1 MVRKNTPKKSS
12 LLAKYTLQYKKK
24 PKSRVFAPLAET
36 YRKLGMYDESLKILR
51 EGIKFHP
58 AYTMGYIVLYH
69 VYYDQ
74 QNYELA
80 YNTIRPFVTDN
91 LENITL
97 QKLFAKIC
105 INLGYLEEA
114 LQTFK
119 YLLLINP
126 RDQYVS
132 EQVKLL
138 EDDLLVKEEQ
148 VEDNNFKE
156 KRISSFDINEDDW
169 VQVDFGKGRRDSD
182 QNDGE
187 GWDVQKNETP
197 LDQFKKDL
205 NEDNLEVKETD
216 LDDNYFYEDYDNE
229 DDNTKVDKVQSDP
242 IITHTLVELYCKQG
256 HYDKALEILESI
268 LDLHPEDVP
277 TLNRA
282 EEIRALMQT
291 DTVGKAVSEPLQVLD
306 LEELPNKQLKNEVIS
321 KGLEETEESAGYD
334 ELLQMVE
341 DKKQKDKELLHV
353 VKERLEQFAQAI
365 RIEAAR
371 KQLNL

>member
-1 MVRKNTPKKSS
+1 MAKKNTPNKSS
-12 LLAKYTLQYKKK
+12 LLAKYTLQYQKK
-24 PKSRVFAPLAET
+24 PKSRVFAPLAEI

-51 EGIKFHP
+51 EGIKVHP
-58 AYTMGYIVLYH
+58 AYTMGYIVLSH
-69 VYYDQ
+69 VYSDQ
-74 QNYELA
+74 QNFELA
-80 YNTIRPFVTDN
+80 YNTIRPFVTEN

-97 QKLFAKIC
+97 QKLFAEIC

-126 RDQYVS
+126 KDQYVS

-148 VEDNNFKE
+148 VEDNTFVE
-156 KRISSFDINEDDW
+156 KRMSSFDLNEDDW
-169 VQVDFGKGRRDSD
+169 VQVDFGNDRRQSD
-182 QNDGE
+182 LDENDD
-187 GWDVQKNETP
+187 WDMQKSETP

-205 NEDNLEVKETD
+205 SQNNLEVNETD
-216 LDDNYFYEDYDNE
+216 LNDQFFHEDYDNE
-229 DDNTKVDKVQSDP
+229 EDSTKEDIIVSDP
-242 IITHTLVELYCKQG
+242 IITHTLVDLYCKQG

-268 LDLHPEDVP
+268 LKLHPDDKP
-277 TLNRA
+277 TVDKA
-282 EEIRALMQT
+282 EEIRAFMQSGLEGKS
-291 DTVGKAVSEPLQVLD
+291 VNEKLKAVD
-306 LEELPNKQLKNEVIS
+306 LEELPNKKTKINSIVTEVNE
-321 KGLEETEESAGYD
+321 TGYD
-334 ELLQMVE
+334 ELLQLVD
-341 DKKQKDKELLHV
+341 DKKQKDKKLLLV

>member
-1 MVRKNTPKKSS
+1 MVRKNTSKKSS
-12 LLAKYTLQYKKK
+12 LLAKYTLQYQKK

-36 YRKLGMYDESLKILR
+36 YRKLGMYDEALKIIR
-51 EGIKFHP
+51 DGMKYHP
-58 AYTMGYIVLYH
+58 AYTMGYIVLSH
-69 VYYDQ
+69 VYYDL

-138 EDDLLVKEEQ
+138 EDDLLVKEELIEENSF
-148 VEDNNFKE
+148 VE
-156 KRISSFDINEDDW
+156 KRMSNFDINEDDW
-169 VQVDFGKGRRDSD
+169 VQVDFGKDRRGTET
-182 QNDGE
+182 NDE
-187 GWDVQKNETP
+187 IEEWNVQKNETP

-205 NEDNLEVKETD
+205 IEDNLEVKETD
-216 LDDNYFYEDYDNE
+216 LDDKFFLEDYDHDE
-229 DDNTKVDKVQSDP
+229 DTTKDNVVHSDP
-242 IITHTLVELYCKQG
+242 IITHTLVNLYCKQG
-256 HYDKALEILESI
+256 HFDKALEILESI
-268 LDLHPEDVP
+268 LLLHPEDQATIVKA
-277 TLNRA
+277 N
-282 EEIRALMQT
+282 EVRALMET
-291 DTVGKAVSEPLQVLD
+291 NVEGVAKPKELHALN
-306 LEELPNKQLKNEVIS
+306 LEEIPNKES
-321 KGLEETEESAGYD
+321 KLEEDIVEDSGHD
-334 ELLQMVE
+334 ELLQLVE
-341 DKKQKDKELLHV
+341 DKKQKDKELLLV
-353 VKERLEQFAQAI
+353 VKERLEQFGQAI
-365 RIEAAR
+365 RIEATR

>member
-1 MVRKNTPKKSS
+1 MAKKKTGKKSS
-12 LLAKYTLQYKKK
+12 LLAKYTLQYQKK
-24 PKSRVFAPLAET
+24 PRSRVFAPLAET

-51 EGIKFHP
+51 EGIKHHP
-58 AYTMGYIVLYH
+58 AYTMGYIVLSH
-69 VYYDQ
+69 VYCDQ

-126 RDQYVS
+126 KDQYVS

-148 VEDNNFKE
+148 VEENTFIE
-156 KRISSFDINEDDW
+156 KRISSFDVNEDDW
-169 VQVDFGKGRRDSD
+169 VQVDFGKGRRQSD
-182 QNDGE
+182 QDDIDDWGME
-187 GWDVQKNETP
+187 KSETP

-205 NEDNLEVKETD
+205 NENNLKVNETN

-229 DDNTKVDKVQSDP
+229 EDSTSEDIVESEP
-242 IITHTLVELYCKQG
+242 IITHTLVDLYCKQG
-256 HYDKALEILESI
+256 HFEKALEILESI
-268 LDLHPEDVP
+268 LVLHPDDKP
-277 TLNRA
+277 SKDRA
-282 EEIRALMQT
+282 DEIKALMET
-291 DTVGKAVSEPLQVLD
+291 AVVGKAQNEPLQVLD
-306 LEELPNKQLKNEVIS
+306 LEELPNKKVNSQVI
-321 KGLEETEESAGYD
+321 EEEEGSEGYD
-334 ELLQMVE
+334 ELLQLVE
-341 DKKQKDKELLHV
+341 SKKQKDKELLIV

-365 RIEAAR
+365 KIEATR
-371 KQLNL
+371 KQLHL